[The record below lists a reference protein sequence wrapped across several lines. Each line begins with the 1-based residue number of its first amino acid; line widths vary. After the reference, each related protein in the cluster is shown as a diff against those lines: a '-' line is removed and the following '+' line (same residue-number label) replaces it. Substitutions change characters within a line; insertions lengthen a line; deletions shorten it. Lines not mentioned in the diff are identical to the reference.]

1 MDSFNTLLLLY
12 LLLGGLFLGVTQ
24 GFFWWRVGDTFDQIC
39 LVIPCFGVFSLIIGA
54 IFLILSPQPRPLTPT
69 FLQNCLIVGLFF
81 GK

>member
-1 MDSFNTLLLLY
+1 MDSSIYTFIIILTI
-12 LLLGGLFLGVTQ
+12 GGLFLGVTQ